1 MINDCYVGGLVGP
14 PATDLDNV
22 EEVEISIEC
31 RIQFLI
37 IYN

>member
-1 MINDCYVGGLVGP
+1 MEP
-14 PATDLDNV
+14 PPQTGFDNV

-37 IYN
+37 FVINPARVF